1 VHYRKDHFPDR
12 RKSKLMP
19 RGDSPFKVLEKINDN
34 PYKIELPGDDYA
46 VSSTFNVFDLSL
58 FFWRR

>member
-1 VHYRKDHFPDR
+1 MHYRKDHFPDR

-19 RGDSPFKVLEKINDN
+19 RGDGPFKVLEKINDN

-46 VSSTFNVFDLSL
+46 VSSTFNVSDLSL